1 MRELQPVNQN
11 VLLELPD
18 QKIEQKTSFG
28 IIIPD
33 EAKEKENIAKV
44 AALGQIDNPE
54 FAVGDTVIYKDFS
67 GSKVRFEGSE
77 YLFLPYA
84 DILAKVVIT
93 EEI

>member
-18 QKIEQKTSFG
+18 SKAEQKTALG

-33 EAKEKENIAKV
+33 EAKEKETIAKV
-44 AALGQIDNPE
+44 AALGQIEHPE
-54 FAVGDTVIYKDFS
+54 FAVGDTVMYKDFS
-67 GSKVRFEGSE
+67 GNKVSFEGKD

-84 DILAKVVIT
+84 DILAKVVLT
-93 EEI
+93 ETI